1 MFKRQKQH
9 KASFLIIA
17 VLISGMFFYAL
28 NGEVIGNEKGFCLW
42 CKLQS
47 RRGAAQLQ
55 EAPGSGEG
63 RGCRREEEAGG
74 AVGTVPWCCRL
85 LGWQVGIGPPPP
97 FWRQRAAGGEQPAG
111 MSNTGVI

>member
-9 KASFLIIA
+9 KALILIIA

-47 RRGAAQLQ
+47 QRGAAQLQ
-55 EAPGSGEG
+55 EALG
-63 RGCRREEEAGG
+63 REGG
-74 AVGTVPWCCRL
+74 AEQRRRLGVQWGQCTGAGHL

-97 FWRQRAAGGEQPAG
+97 IWQQRAAGGEQPAG
-111 MSNTGVI
+111 MSNMGVI